1 MKNDQNINIEQKI
14 RIIRTITIFLK
25 NSLLKNKNVFA
36 FDYVNINSISPRSPY
51 YKSYQML
58 KKLIS
63 ELTEDSRLLEAFL
76 YFDSKIIENIL
87 EINEQKAYTYNNIF
101 DLNITV
107 EQPKYIT
114 EYGFNLM
121 TVEEIKQHLLCLLPT
136 IIVQIDTNIELNA
149 LYEDRTNTMIINEL
163 GMFGDFFES
172 NEEVIFG
179 IEPDNYVVPISM
191 EILHEMLGH
200 AKLRFNK
207 EIDSSPL
214 VLRDSKYDFK
224 VQKLMKKV
232 RLDFTNEILVNRGES
247 GRVLEL
253 YISDNKNIIK
263 KLKERT
269 ANTEINDTKYWTG
282 KDFNALYKV
291 LNLDIESKNSSN
303 FHKTILLD
311 DNNDDKGN
319 STCMIYH

>member
-1 MKNDQNINIEQKI
+1 
-14 RIIRTITIFLK
+14 
-25 NSLLKNKNVFA
+25 
-36 FDYVNINSISPRSPY
+36 
-51 YKSYQML
+51 ML